1 MKKLLALVLAAMML
15 CAAAAL
21 AEDAY
26 ASLGSFE
33 MMVGHAQPEGNPR
46 TISTDW
52 FAAEVEARTNGHVH
66 VTVFPAG
73 QMGTEKEML
82 EQVVQGAM
90 QGMRGCQCAVSPRL
104 LSFTLPFMTNTR
116 AEVTARL

>member
-1 MKKLLALVLAAMML
+1 MKKLFALALAAMML
-15 CAAAAL
+15 LACAAL
-21 AEDAY
+21 AEDAF

-52 FAAEVEARTNGHVH
+52 FASEVEARTNGHVH

-73 QMGTEKEML
+73 QMGTDSSNCK
-82 EQVVQGAM
+82 
-90 QGMRGCQCAVSPRL
+90 
-104 LSFTLPFMTNTR
+104 
-116 AEVTARL
+116 